1 MKTFDT
7 LKSRQRKER
16 HQYGEYLSVRVHRAL
31 SWLNRAEQCVD
42 DNDAK
47 VIFLWIAFNAAYSN
61 DINPEYRLR
70 EHELAFLFIERL
82 CQLDDKNRL
91 EKIVWVEFPKSIR
104 ILLNNKYIFQ
114 PYWDYLNNKI
124 DESTWKSRFSRAKSA
139 ANSALGKRDTPKVLD
154 IVLSR
159 VYTLRN
165 QLLHGGSTW
174 NSRVNRDQ
182 MRDCA
187 KFMECLV
194 PVVIEIMM
202 DNAGEVWGQP
212 CYPVVG

>member
-1 MKTFDT
+1 MPTHSI

-47 VIFLWIAFNAAYSN
+47 VIFLWIAFNAAYAN
-61 DINPEYRLR
+61 NINPEYRLR

-91 EKIVWVEFPKSIR
+91 EKIVWVEFSKSIR

-114 PYWDYLNNKI
+114 PYWDYQNNQI
-124 DESTWKSRFSRAKSA
+124 DESIWKSRFSRAKSS
-139 ANSALGKRDTPKVLD
+139 ANSALGKRGTPKVLD
-154 IVLSR
+154 KITFFMITNTNQKVKTIVLRKNVTAS
-159 VYTLRN
+159 LG
-165 QLLHGGSTW
+165 LL
-174 NSRVNRDQ
+174 
-182 MRDCA
+182 
-187 KFMECLV
+187 K
-194 PVVIEIMM
+194 
-202 DNAGEVWGQP
+202 
-212 CYPVVG
+212 